1 MKLYKNLKSALK
13 DRQEVHA
20 LKLTLQ
26 DEDFPFEIL
35 DFPNLLELYLDGS
48 CKNFPQNLHGLKE
61 LKILSLKW
69 SSFSGDLSLIFH
81 LPNLENI
88 KIIETPMTFLRLPLG
103 HSVAPVKSLT
113 IKNCGLLTLPEEISI
128 LSELNELN
136 LSGNELKSLP
146 FSIVELKKLKRM
158 NLDQNN
164 ISVFPDHIRR
174 NTSLSH
180 LSIDQNQ
187 FSEEEKE
194 RIQREF
200 NITVQ

>member
-1 MKLYKNLKSALK
+1 
-13 DRQEVHA
+13 
-20 LKLTLQ
+20 
-26 DEDFPFEIL
+26 
-35 DFPNLLELYLDGS
+35 
-48 CKNFPQNLHGLKE
+48 
-61 LKILSLKW
+61 
-69 SSFSGDLSLIFH
+69 
-81 LPNLENI
+81 
-88 KIIETPMTFLRLPLG
+88 
-103 HSVAPVKSLT
+103 
-113 IKNCGLLTLPEEISI
+113 

-146 FSIVELKKLKRM
+146 FSIVELKKLKRI

-164 ISVFPDHIRR
+164 ISVFPDHVKR

-200 NITVQ
+200 NITVH